1 MKVLFVGSNPK
12 EHGPLAFERDIT
24 ALQRRVASA
33 AGLDVEFV
41 FLPACPLEDLPQEL
55 ATHRPDVVH
64 FSSHGEESGHLVL
77 ADATGRPCPLTGSMI
92 GALVDPE
99 RPPKIVYLS
108 ACDSE
113 QIAQD
118 LMALG
123 LAAIGVTA
131 PITNGAARAS
141 AVCFYD
147 RLLRGYSV
155 AQAHQASEAVLKSLN
170 TIDVRA
176 PLAIPKGSALATSTL
191 LRVPRLVAEPVSTPR
206 WNRDG
211 TFEIELRVGVVNY
224 PMDTVRVA
232 FFTPDSSFDEL
243 GIDDAYTD
251 EWTGNVC
258 WSEGWLV
265 NGDFL
270 VVATGASPS
279 STTFTE
285 AMLASE
291 AMGYCISL
299 DPVHRKS
306 TDETV
311 RTAIGMLTGSIRKTR
326 EGAKPASNDAIG
338 AKRASKAKQTK
349 RAGRAGAKHKS
360 IKKAAKKARATLK

>member
-1 MKVLFVGSNPK
+1 MKVMFVGSNPK
-12 EHGPLAFERDIT
+12 DHGPLAFERDIT

-41 FLPACPLEDLPQEL
+41 FLPACTLEELPQEL
-55 ATHRPDVVH
+55 ATHRPDVLH
-64 FSSHGEESGHLVL
+64 FSSHGEASGHLVL
-77 ADATGRPCPLTGSMI
+77 ADATGRDCHLTGSMI

-113 QIAQD
+113 QIAHD
-118 LMALG
+118 LMGLG

-155 AQAHQASEAVLKSLN
+155 GQAHQASEAVLKSLN
-170 TIDVRA
+170 TTDVKV
-176 PLAIPKGSALATSTL
+176 PLAIPKGSRLATSTL
-191 LRVPRLVAEPVSTPR
+191 LRVPRLVAEPVRTPR
-206 WNRDG
+206 WNHDG

-232 FFTPDSSFDEL
+232 FFTPDSSFDDL

-251 EWTGNVC
+251 DWTGNVC
-258 WSEGWLV
+258 WSEGWIV

-279 STTFTE
+279 QKTFAE
-285 AMLASE
+285 ATLASE
-291 AMGYCISL
+291 AMGNCITL

-306 TDETV
+306 TDDSV
-311 RTAIGMLTGSIRKTR
+311 STAIGMLTGSLRKTR
-326 EGAKPASNDAIG
+326 EGFKAAVNLVVG
-338 AKRASKAKQTK
+338 AKRASKGKARKPAARAKT
-349 RAGRAGAKHKS
+349 RHKS
-360 IKKAAKKARATLK
+360 IKKAAKK